1 MSPTIDELAGETSA
15 TVVRVDVEELPQVAT
30 RYEVQSMPTF
40 LVFRDGEPVERLIRV
55 QDMSELLQLIN

>member
-1 MSPTIDELAGETSA
+1 MSPTIDELDCETPA

-40 LVFRDGEPVERLIRV
+40 LVFRDGEPVERLIGM